1 LVWCRG
7 QGQGGSSKGEHCGD
21 IKGSNTAAAAF
32 TTRILGEVPAVTWD
46 GRWLAGRPDGYGR
59 DDDDGRS
66 TGPAIDLAPTGRRAA
81 EFDQL
86 RGP

>member
-1 LVWCRG
+1 MPSEADYWHAQYQLAMDEIQEVWMF
-7 QGQGGSSKGEHCGD
+7 
-21 IKGSNTAAAAF
+21 IAAAF